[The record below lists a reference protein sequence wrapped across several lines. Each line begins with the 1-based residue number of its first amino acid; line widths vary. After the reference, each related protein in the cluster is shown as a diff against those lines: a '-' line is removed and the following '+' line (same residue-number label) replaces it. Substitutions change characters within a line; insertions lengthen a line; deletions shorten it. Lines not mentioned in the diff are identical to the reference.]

1 MVTNT
6 RLGIK
11 EIIGDKRDQILEI
24 AAKHGAMNVRVF
36 GSVARGE
43 ARPDSDVDLLVD
55 WDFGGMTSWGG
66 VGFDIEVQALLGRSV
81 DVVEAKQLHPLI
93 KQQVIR
99 EAIPLEVHP

>member
-1 MVTNT
+1 MITNT

-11 EIIGDKRDQILEI
+11 EIIGDKRDQILES

-55 WDFGGMTSWGG
+55 WDMGRITSWGG